1 MQCNFMESHGFKGRM
16 RFMSIKRKLLAILG
30 TFCAI
35 ILLMTGITYFRG
47 SSMMYAL
54 LSEAGT
60 EVAISSAQTLE
71 RQFDKLLA
79 VTKLTATYLES
90 RLAQPGTTREAME
103 DEVVKMQQSRRR

>member
-47 SSMMYAL
+47 SSMLYAL
-54 LSEAGT
+54 LSEAGMYIIFPDYN
-60 EVAISSAQTLE
+60 V
-71 RQFDKLLA
+71 
-79 VTKLTATYLES
+79 
-90 RLAQPGTTREAME
+90 RLAAFLRGQRCTALR
-103 DEVVKMQQSRRR
+103 